1 LNKFYKSEFLQLGR
15 EEKINKTLLK
25 AFIMCGIPWAAIEN
39 PYFIELLKVLQPG
52 YKSPSR
58 KQLSTIFLENE
69 IVRVNRNIEKII
81 DGNENITLGKYYL
94 LLFIIYY
101 LII

>member
-1 LNKFYKSEFLQLGR
+1 
-15 EEKINKTLLK
+15 
-25 AFIMCGIPWAAIEN
+25 MCGIPWATTEN

-52 YKSPSR
+52 YKLPSR

-69 IVRVNRNIEKII
+69 VIHINRNIEKII
-81 DGNENITLGKYYL
+81 NKSENIILGKYYL